1 MIERYLPFL
10 SWIGSYNKQWLRSD
24 LLAGITLGVML
35 VPQGMAYAMIVGL
48 PPIHGLYAALVP
60 QFIYALTGSSRKLA
74 VGPVAM
80 DSLLVA
86 TGVGA
91 LGLVGPG
98 DYLQA
103 VLLLTFLVGAI
114 QLLLGFLKM
123 GFFVNFLSKPV
134 IAGFSSA
141 AALLIGLGQLH
152 HLLGIEGES
161 SNKVHELLGHLLGNL
176 DQIHPLTLGIGALA
190 LVLMILLVRWDKRL
204 TIPLIAVF
212 LGILAVSLFGLQDQG
227 VRIVGRIP
235 GGLPAFSPPILGWD
249 RIAEL
254 LPIAITVALFG
265 FMESVSIAKT
275 LEEKGP
281 EPPLDADQELRA
293 LGLSNVLG
301 SLFLAFSVSGS
312 SSRTAVNAGAGAKTT
327 MSLVFSALLIGAVL
341 LFFTPLFHNLPT
353 LILGA
358 IILMAVLGLIDF
370 RYPRKLWAFGKGEF
384 ALWAATFLIT
394 LFVG

>member
-1 MIERYLPFL
+1 
-10 SWIGSYNKQWLRSD
+10 
-24 LLAGITLGVML
+24 
-35 VPQGMAYAMIVGL
+35 
-48 PPIHGLYAALVP
+48 
-60 QFIYALTGSSRKLA
+60 
-74 VGPVAM
+74 
-80 DSLLVA
+80 
-86 TGVGA
+86 
-91 LGLVGPG
+91 
-98 DYLQA
+98 
-103 VLLLTFLVGAI
+103 
-114 QLLLGFLKM
+114 
-123 GFFVNFLSKPV
+123 

-176 DQIHPLTLGIGALA
+176 DQIHPLTLGIGVLA
-190 LVLMILLVRWDKRL
+190 LVMMILLGKWEKRL
-204 TIPLIAVF
+204 PIPLIAVF
-212 LGILAVSLFGLQDQG
+212 LGILAVSLFGLQEQG

-235 GGLPAFSPPILGWD
+235 GGLPAFSPPTLGWD

-265 FMESVSIAKT
+265 FMESVSIAKN

-301 SLFLAFSVSGS
+301 SLFLSFSVSGS
-312 SSRTAVNAGAGAKTT
+312 FSRTAVNAGAGAKTT

-384 ALWAATFLIT
+384 TLWAATFFLT
-394 LFVG
+394 LFVGLIEGILLGVLLSLALLVSRSSKPHMPVLGRIRGTDYFKNVDRFR